1 MEQLDL
7 YTELS
12 SLLSEK
18 FKPLRDKPEETIDST
33 LRALWFA
40 AFGESKSPEMT
51 NNVTLPVLNP
61 DAVSVLR
68 GMVDMRLSGIPL
80 SYITKRQRFCNLD
93 FEISPEAMIPRKETE
108 LLVRHALKLIESR
121 IEDGNNA
128 IVIDTCTGSGNIALS
143 IAYYKK
149 RTVVYANDI
158 SDKAIDVCRRNAL
171 HLNITE
177 GVTFLTG
184 DLLTPFL
191 NDIELKGKVDIITC
205 NPPYISTNK
214 LTSLPPEIIQYEPK
228 QAFDG
233 GAFGISILTRIQKEA
248 PLILKNTGYLCIE
261 VGEGQGPAVLKKF
274 KIDSQ
279 WDKVEGIRDNS
290 GVIRV
295 ISARK
300 K

>member
-7 YTELS
+7 YIELS

-40 AFGESKSPEMT
+40 AFGEAKSPEMT
-51 NNVTLPVLNP
+51 DNVTLPILNP
-61 DAVSVLR
+61 DAISVLR
-68 GMVDMRLSGIPL
+68 DMVGMRLSGVPL
-80 SYITKRQRFCNLD
+80 SYITKRQRFCGLD
-93 FEISPEAMIPRKETE
+93 FEISPDAMIPRKETE
-108 LLVRHALKLIESR
+108 LLVRHALELIQTR

-143 IAYYKK
+143 IAYYQT
-149 RTVVYANDI
+149 RAVVYANDI
-158 SDKAIDVCRRNAL
+158 SDKAINVCRKNAL
-171 HLNITE
+171 HLNIKE
-177 GVTFLTG
+177 GVKFLTG
-184 DLLTPFL
+184 NLLTPFL

-214 LTSLPPEIIQYEPK
+214 LTSLPPEIIQHEPK
-228 QAFDG
+228 LAFDG
-233 GAFGISILTRIQKEA
+233 GTFGISILNRIQKDA
-248 PLILKNTGYLCIE
+248 PLILRNAGWLCIE

-274 KIDSQ
+274 RIDPQ
-279 WDKVEGIRDNS
+279 WDKVEGIKDNN